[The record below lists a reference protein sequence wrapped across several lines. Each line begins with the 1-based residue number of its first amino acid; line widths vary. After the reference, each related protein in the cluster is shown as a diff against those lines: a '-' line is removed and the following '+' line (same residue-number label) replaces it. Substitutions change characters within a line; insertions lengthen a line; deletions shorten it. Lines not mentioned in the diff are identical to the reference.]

1 MDQRIKK
8 YIQYK
13 ARTLEDRKK
22 ELARL
27 KTERETLRQDII
39 DESPGGMDGM
49 PRGKGK
55 TSSPVES
62 KVLRLEKV
70 DRRIEVLDK
79 ELKKYIEVENKIRLM
94 GREAYTIYSRTIASD
109 MNPEF
114 VALELGMCRA
124 TLFNV
129 KGKLMEYI
137 AEELGEY
144 LGDRFDD

>member
-27 KTERETLRQDII
+27 KAERETLRQDII

-79 ELKKYIEVENKIRLM
+79 ELKKYIEV
-94 GREAYTIYSRTIASD
+94 
-109 MNPEF
+109 
-114 VALELGMCRA
+114 
-124 TLFNV
+124 
-129 KGKLMEYI
+129 
-137 AEELGEY
+137 
-144 LGDRFDD
+144 